1 MTLNASPAM
10 RRDLA
15 DDKRPARPRPDA
27 SDERLQALA
36 RDLIQAFARIGQR
49 RF

>member
-1 MTLNASPAM
+1 MSLTASQTRPQ
-10 RRDLA
+10 RRPEDR
-15 DDKRPARPRPDA
+15 RPPNL

-36 RDLIQAFARIGQR
+36 ADLIQAFARIARR